1 MYISDCLHII
11 ANRQNSETT
20 GTALLKEL
28 VLVSCE
34 YFLGYASRTVL
45 LTSAGNLV
53 RVMQV
58 LSTFAPNEA
67 EPRRKIGVWSLELI
81 LSIF

>member
-1 MYISDCLHII
+1 LHII
-11 ANRQNSETT
+11 ASRQNIEATR
-20 GTALLKEL
+20 TALLKEL

-34 YFLGYASRTVL
+34 YFLGYANHTVL
-45 LTSAGNLV
+45 LTSAENLV

-58 LSTFAPNEA
+58 LSTFAANVA
-67 EPRRKIGVWSLELI
+67 EPRRKIGVWNLKLI